1 LHWLSLKIVYFS
13 NDFFVCETPRSNKS
27 VFPAHINLNLQALPA
42 TNMPEQLRKSRR
54 AQTFEV
60 DKQLANR
67 LTLQT
72 RPLARFSSRSRESSS
87 TRETTIRAKA
97 HFERGDANSERNSS
111 NLSPAFVVSDRDIKE
126 FGDQAQGHH
135 TLHQAYHS
143 HSGTPEGYSRPNSS
157 KSRTLI
163 ERLDLDNR
171 GLQEVPNLA
180 SEEMLKLLNLQH
192 NHIRSLQGIQILT
205 RLVFLDLYDN
215 SISDMNPLRNLKSL
229 RVLMLGKNNVEKISG
244 LEDMTKLD
252 VLDIHSNRLTSVEG
266 ISHSESL
273 RVLNLAGNFIT
284 RIDKMAEM
292 ENLTELNLRRNEIL
306 SVTSLEHLHFLQRV
320 YLSFNKIARWEDIWC
335 LSECSALTE
344 LSLDGNPLT
353 QDLAYRQTVLASC
366 AKIKMLDSKR
376 ASEEERR
383 GAVLTLKKEI
393 ERKKAEE
400 RAQIKAERRKLAIR

>member
-1 LHWLSLKIVYFS
+1 
-13 NDFFVCETPRSNKS
+13 
-27 VFPAHINLNLQALPA
+27 
-42 TNMPEQLRKSRR
+42 MPEQLRKSRR

-60 DKQLANR
+60 EKQLANR

-87 TRETTIRAKA
+87 TRESNIRVKA
-97 HFERGDANSERNSS
+97 HFDRGDANSERNSS

-126 FGDQAQGHH
+126 FGDQAQGHPA
-135 TLHQAYHS
+135 LHQAYHS
-143 HSGTPEGYSRPNSS
+143 HSGTPESFSRPNSS
-157 KSRTLI
+157 KSRTLV

-171 GLQEVPNLA
+171 GLQQVPNLA

-215 SISDMNPLRNLKSL
+215 GISDMNPLRNLKSL

-252 VLDIHSNRLTSVEG
+252 VLDIHSNRLTSAEG
-266 ISHSESL
+266 IRHSESL
-273 RVLNLAGNFIT
+273 RVLNLAGNFLT

-292 ENLTELNLRRNEIL
+292 ENLTELNLRRNEIV
-306 SVTSLEHLHFLQRV
+306 SVASLEHLHFLQRV
-320 YLSFNKIARWEDIWC
+320 YLSFNKIERWEDIWC

-353 QDLAYRQTVLASC
+353 QGLGIDKSDR
-366 AKIKMLDSKR
+366 
-376 ASEEERR
+376 
-383 GAVLTLKKEI
+383 
-393 ERKKAEE
+393 
-400 RAQIKAERRKLAIR
+400 